1 EDEHAGGER
10 PGGLA
15 VARALDAGAEAER
28 PAGDVLPLHAE
39 ALARLVRQA
48 RQDGPRRAGELGAR
62 LARLGAAL
70 RVERDPRARA
80 VLHEE
85 ERLVAAR
92 RPRDV
97 EAHPREAVLVE
108 EAGDDPAPRR
118 AEPEAEVEPALVLRD
133 PVPLAEGVAVE
144 RDEVARIVPPERH
157 EVERPERG
165 LDAADAA
172 EDAVRRA
179 GDLAEELVAAEKH
192 VRVEARHR
200 GLVAGEVEALV
211 GPVAR
216 RERLVE
222 PRRIADEADRRAVR
236 AHLDGAAAE
245 RLAERVLARPL
256 RPRPV

>member
-1 EDEHAGGER
+1 VGEDAEEVVLELVEARVVALGVEEREARVEEEGVEELPADVLEDEHAGGER

-97 EAHPREAVLVE
+97 EAHPREA
-108 EAGDDPAPRR
+108 
-118 AEPEAEVEPALVLRD
+118 
-133 PVPLAEGVAVE
+133 
-144 RDEVARIVPPERH
+144 
-157 EVERPERG
+157 
-165 LDAADAA
+165 
-172 EDAVRRA
+172 
-179 GDLAEELVAAEKH
+179 
-192 VRVEARHR
+192 
-200 GLVAGEVEALV
+200 
-211 GPVAR
+211 
-216 RERLVE
+216 
-222 PRRIADEADRRAVR
+222 
-236 AHLDGAAAE
+236 
-245 RLAERVLARPL
+245 
-256 RPRPV
+256 